1 MRLDGSTGTGRAG
14 AETPTKEREMIVSTG
29 PSIEGRQIRDY
40 LGIVSSQAIMGVN
53 IGKDLTAGFRNIVGG
68 RSKSYE
74 GEIAKAVSEVMEEL
88 KVGATNLGADAVVSI
103 DIDYET
109 VGSNMLMVAASGT
122 AVKLG

>member
-1 MRLDGSTGTGRAG
+1 
-14 AETPTKEREMIVSTG
+14 MILTTG
-29 PSIEGRQIRDY
+29 PAVEGRPVRNY
-40 LGIVSSQAIMGVN
+40 LDVVSAQAIMGVN
-53 IGKDLTAGFRNIVGG
+53 IGKDITAGFRNIVGG

-74 GEIAKAVSEVMEEL
+74 GEITKAVGEVMDEL
-88 KVGATNLGADAVVSI
+88 KAHAETLGADAILSI